1 MAEVFSLSFSTNR
14 AYRPSRFLCHFSK
27 DISHEP
33 ARIRDDDDY
42 FGDDSDDNGVSS
54 SSEEDSLTPALERST
69 DMLKRV
75 ERDQQRSNRM
85 STPKMPKSSV
95 KSQVFNDDSTF
106 MVDISCLFQ
115 RCTWSANQCPS
126 FSRMT
131 SEKSPRS
138 RLPSSFIRLPTPADD
153 NQSHLYANGFDEL
166 CEWLFNEL
174 ETGAMLTMTRVQ
186 CQYMSILRR
195 RKERFFEASTRT
207 TAIRARLETRFKD
220 DLLFEKLNNYNG
232 THVVLND
239 LPAYVRLS
247 ISSQNSHVANRST
260 LPDDDPNST
269 DNCTS
274 LFNAIKLIRRTITS
288 GSHYFKHL
296 AANRD
301 KLTSL
306 TSGSLWEFAPLLLKN
321 FVGLLTMSSPEF
333 SDFERDGAFLGMFET
348 DMFGKSQKWLKVAS
362 ISFDIINCQNERQI
376 TPKHYLL
383 ANEIF
388 RQTRSADLLT
398 IMNRMGHS
406 CSYKTI
412 ARLHHEVSYFLRML
426 HSRFSQ
432 FVGR

>member
-1 MAEVFSLSFSTNR
+1 MA
-14 AYRPSRFLCHFSK
+14 
-27 DISHEP
+27 
-33 ARIRDDDDY
+33 
-42 FGDDSDDNGVSS
+42 
-54 SSEEDSLTPALERST
+54 
-69 DMLKRV
+69 
-75 ERDQQRSNRM
+75 
-85 STPKMPKSSV
+85 
-95 KSQVFNDDSTF
+95 
-106 MVDISCLFQ
+106 
-115 RCTWSANQCPS
+115 
-126 FSRMT
+126 
-131 SEKSPRS
+131 SEKPPRS
-138 RLPSSFIRLPTPADD
+138 RLPSSFVRLPIPADD
-153 NQSHLYANGFDEL
+153 NQSHLYADGFDEL

-174 ETGAMLTMTRVQ
+174 EREGILPMTKVQ
-186 CQYMSILRR
+186 DQYISILGR
-195 RKERFFEASTRT
+195 RKELVREGSTRT
-207 TAIRARLETRFKD
+207 TSIHARLETRFKG
-220 DLLFEKLNNYNG
+220 DLLFEKLNNNNG

-239 LPAYVRLS
+239 LPAYVRLA

-260 LPDDDPNST
+260 LSDNDPNST
-269 DNCTS
+269 DDCTS
-274 LFNAIKLIRRTITS
+274 LFNAIKLIRRSITS

-296 AANRD
+296 AANHD

-333 SDFERDGAFLGMFET
+333 SDLERDGAFLGMFEK

-412 ARLHHEVSYFLRML
+412 ARLHHEVGIFLRIL
-426 HSRFSQ
+426 YSCFS
-432 FVGR
+432 